1 MIKTRIALAVLMTTL
16 AVAPAS
22 ASKHHHKDTE
32 ETSSSGKHHK
42 SSGKSSHSSKG
53 SDKSSTKSNAK
64 SSSKSSKSKSGGKS
78 SKDSKSSKH
87 SKDKH
92 AGTGNALVAGAAIA
106 TPASLK
112 LVAPES
118 YRDRNFNALSNQFL
132 NALWRLDSESAVYAG
147 KYDTA
152 ATLAIPDKAGQ
163 ARALAFIDEWK
174 MKFAAVEANK
184 LALKQRTDL
193 ALLIN
198 KLDSDRFRLTTL
210 KEWEWNPASYNV
222 AGPIDLIL
230 NTEYAAQPQRLRT
243 LLKRIAG
250 IPAYYEAARANIVNP
265 TREHTRL
272 AIAQAPGIQTLLTEV
287 DKAAQASI
295 LTPVEKQLY
304 TQRINAA
311 LTAIDGYVAFLTEL
325 DKQSDSAG
333 RRSFR
338 LGKELYEQKFA
349 FDIQSASTAE
359 ETYQKALAAREEL
372 LSNMSR
378 ITDELWERYL
388 GATPRPPDR
397 YGRIGMMIDKLS
409 ERHVA
414 RADFVN
420 EIRRQ
425 VPLLQDWVISH
436 DLLTLDPSKPLEV
449 RATPAYAAGVAGA
462 SIDAPGPYRP
472 QDKTYYNVT
481 PLDGATAEQAESSLR
496 EYNYWI
502 LQILNIHEAIPGHY
516 AQLVYANRSPSIV
529 KSIFGNGA
537 MVEGWAVYGER
548 MMLESGYGDNAPE
561 MWLMYSKWNLRSVTN
576 TILDYSV
583 HVLGMTEQQAL
594 DLLTRQAFQTRSE
607 ALEKWHRV
615 QVSSVQLTSYFSGYS
630 EIMELREQRKQAL
643 ASKFNLKD
651 FHEQFLSYGSAP
663 VRVIKGLMSQ

>member
-1 MIKTRIALAVLMTTL
+1 MIKTKLALAALMAAL
-16 AVAPAS
+16 AAAPAG
-22 ASKHHHKDTE
+22 AATHHK
-32 ETSSSGKHHK
+32 KAAP
-42 SSGKSSHSSKG
+42 
-53 SDKSSTKSNAK
+53 TKSAK
-64 SSSKSSKSKSGGKS
+64 A
-78 SKDSKSSKH
+78 KH
-87 SKDKH
+87 SKSTK
-92 AGTGNALVAGAAIA
+92 AKGKAAVKSGAKKAAVVPALRVANESWQDRQFDTAA
-106 TPASLK
+106 
-112 LVAPES
+112 
-118 YRDRNFNALSNQFL
+118 NQFL
-132 NALWRLDSESAVYAG
+132 NALWRIDSESAIYAG

-152 ATLAIPDKAGQ
+152 ATLTVFDKAEQ
-163 ARALAFIDEWK
+163 DKELAFIDDWK
-174 MKFAAVEANK
+174 SKFAAINANK
-184 LALKQRTDL
+184 LSAKQRTDL
-193 ALLIN
+193 GLLIN

-210 KEWEWNPASYNV
+210 REWEWNPASYNV

-243 LLKRIAG
+243 LLKRIAS
-250 IPAYYEAARANIVNP
+250 IPAYYEAARHNIVNP

-272 AIAQAPGIQTLLTEV
+272 AIAQAPGVQHLLTEV
-287 DKAAQASI
+287 DKVAQASI

-311 LTAIDGYVAFLTEL
+311 LGAVDSYVAFLTEM
-325 DKQSDSAG
+325 DKQMDTKG
-333 RRSFR
+333 RRTFR

-349 FDIQSASTAE
+349 YDIQSGSSAE
-359 ETYQKALAAREEL
+359 QTYQKALAAREEL
-372 LSNMSR
+372 LANMDKLS
-378 ITDELWERYL
+378 DQLWDKTMG
-388 GATPRPPDR
+388 GATKPDDR
-397 YGRIGMMIDKLS
+397 YAKIGMVIGKLS

-414 RADFVN
+414 RENFVS
-420 EIRRQ
+420 EIKRQ
-425 VPLLQDWVISH
+425 IPELQEWVISH
-436 DLLTLDPSKPLEV
+436 NLLSLDPKKQLEV
-449 RATPAYAAGVAGA
+449 RATPAYQAGVAGA

-472 QDKTYYNVT
+472 QDRTYYNVT
-481 PLDGATAEQAESSLR
+481 PLDNATPEAAESSLR

-561 MWLMYSKWNLRSVTN
+561 MWLMWSKWNLRSVTN

-583 HVLGMTEQQAL
+583 HVLGMTEEQAI

-607 ALEKWHRV
+607 AVEKWHRV

-630 EIMELREQRKQAL
+630 EIMELREQRKQQLGA
-643 ASKFNLKD
+643 KFNLKE

-663 VRVIKGLMSQ
+663 VRVIKGLMTQ